1 MCHSNRRRRKP
12 RVLHCRLRKNPHEA
26 GLKNPL
32 HSNGTNIEGDWD
44 AVMQAV
50 KECHQKL
57 HEMGAPRIATTIH
70 IGTRVDREQTLED
83 KIRSVEEKMHSAH
96 AGL

>member
-1 MCHSNRRRRKP
+1 
-12 RVLHCRLRKNPHEA
+12 
-26 GLKNPL
+26 
-32 HSNGTNIEGDWD
+32 
-44 AVMQAV
+44 MQAV